1 MDFITSLNSN
11 AEIPQMELWF
21 ESAFDYLNTHT
32 VTVSKD
38 NKLKFYG
45 YFKQA
50 TTGDCTIPKPN
61 LFEFVARAKWDAW
74 NNLKGM
80 ESQVAMEA
88 YVELAESL
96 DIGWTRQGE
105 YQYEAKESDKDAEET
120 GHVLSSLAMLT
131 MTTMSKYNKPCRGNA
146 IGRRHHTDPLYSNK
160 HDLIGYTKANKLD
173 QVREQVKEQKEP
185 VNTKDEEGLT
195 ALHHACDSGYTDVVQ
210 LLLDL
215 GADINATTNDS
226 ETPLHYACISEQA
239 AAAQLLID
247 KGCDIAIKDA
257 DGQTAF
263 DLVDSTF
270 LSLLNYAS

>member
-50 TTGDCTIPKPN
+50 TTGDCTIAKPN

-80 ESQVAMEA
+80 ESPVAMEA

-105 YQYEAKESDKDAEET
+105 YQYEAKDSNKDTEET
-120 GHVLSSLAMLT
+120 GHVLSSLAH
-131 MTTMSKYNKPCRGNA
+131 A
-146 IGRRHHTDPLYSNK
+146 DDDDEDNK

-195 ALHHACDSGYTDVVQ
+195 ALHHACDRGYTDIVQ

-247 KGCDIAIKDA
+247 KGCNLTIKDA
-257 DGQTAF
+257 DDQTAF

-270 LSLLNYAS
+270 LSLLNYTS